1 MDVKYKI
8 FKLNSLLKKANQ
20 QMPNVSLIEKKVL
33 EIKNKKLGNRD
44 NINDLIKD
52 IYRNAK

>member
-1 MDVKYKI
+1 MPRI
-8 FKLNSLLKKANQ
+8 IEFIKLAK
-20 QMPNVSLIEKKVL
+20 EKKK
-33 EIKNKKLGNRD
+33 IKLLNRD